1 MAPGNRGSRADTP
14 EHRRHRLL
22 VAPAVF
28 TVDQAGPDI
37 QRRFLA
43 RQRLLFTLLIGA
55 GLGCML
61 LATLVLERPA
71 PDLLWPLGGGAVF
84 LLLASAFSRLRFR
97 RLQAVFFG
105 LGLLAAGL
113 VVGWT
118 LPVVRDRT
126 ALLLN
131 PTIVVGLGLLG
142 CWLNAL
148 LWKKPRSAWVEYL
161 LTGPWLAAG
170 LAVVWFLPA
179 GEWALAGSGL
189 LAVVLVYCLQRAGR
203 EAQPLYRP
211 TEVVAAAADVLPLAC
226 IAAFGW
232 LWGRD

>member
-1 MAPGNRGSRADTP
+1 MVPDQRGSQPDTP
-14 EHRRHRLL
+14 EHRRHRQL

-43 RQRLLFTLLIGA
+43 RQRLLFSLLVGA

-61 LATLVLERPA
+61 LAGLVFERPA

-84 LLLASAFSRLRFR
+84 LLLFSVLSRLRFR
-97 RLQAVFFG
+97 RLQVITFG

-113 VVGWT
+113 VAGWT

-126 ALLLN
+126 SLLLN

-148 LWKKPRSAWVEYL
+148 LWRKRRSAWVEHL

-170 LAVVWFLPA
+170 LAVAWFLPA
-179 GEWALAGSGL
+179 GEWALAVSGL
-189 LAVVLVYCLQRAGR
+189 LAVVLIYCLQRAGE
-203 EAQPLYRP
+203 EARPLYRP
-211 TEVVAAAADVLPLAC
+211 AEVAAAAADVLPLAC

-232 LWGRD
+232 IWGRD